1 MSKKAKSKSYIDLTH
16 MWGRI
21 FDVTAL
27 CVLIAVPALICLHYN
42 VWPEASLVFSGL
54 WRVAIIFWPTAILEI
69 IVFSPML
76 GTGGTYLS
84 FVTGNIS
91 NLKVPCVLNSRE
103 LAKTKPGTEA
113 DEVISTIAVAT
124 SSITTTVILAVG
136 VLALA
141 PVLSK
146 ITADGSFFAPAFNQ
160 VLPALFGALGAGY
173 FAKHWR
179 ISIVPI
185 LTAVVA
191 LLFNGNFNTGTLIPI
206 CVIVSII
213 GAYFMYISGFLTGGV
228 KPENPLNFKKK

>member
-1 MSKKAKSKSYIDLTH
+1 MSNKNTSKSYIDRTH
-16 MWGRI
+16 TWGRI
-21 FDVTAL
+21 FDVSAL
-27 CVLIAVPALICLHYN
+27 CVLIAVPSLICLHYN
-42 VWPEASLVFSGL
+42 VWPELSQVFSGL
-54 WRVAIIFWPTAILEI
+54 WRVAIIFWPTAVLEI

-76 GTGGTYLS
+76 GTGGTYLA

-124 SSITTTVILAVG
+124 SSITTTIILAIG

-141 PVLSK
+141 PVLST
-146 ITADGSFFAPAFNQ
+146 ITAPGSFFAPAFNQ

-191 LLFNGNFNTGTLIPI
+191 LIFNGNLNTGTLIPI
-206 CVIVSII
+206 CVVVSIL
-213 GAYFMYISGFLTGGV
+213 GAYLMYLSGFLTGGV
-228 KPENPLNFKKK
+228 KPENPLKFKKK

>member
-1 MSKKAKSKSYIDLTH
+1 MRKKESRSYIDQTH

-21 FDVTAL
+21 FSITAL
-27 CVLIAVPALICLHYN
+27 CVLIAVPSLICLHYN
-42 VWPEASLVFSGL
+42 IWPEAKQIFSGF
-54 WRVAIIFWPTAILEI
+54 WRVAIIFWPTAVLEI

-76 GTGGTYLS
+76 GTGATYLS

-91 NLKVPCVLNSRE
+91 NLKLPCVLNSRE

-113 DEVISTIAVAT
+113 DEVISTIATAT

-136 VLALA
+136 VIAMA

-146 ITADGSFFAPAFNQ
+146 ITAPGSFFAPAFNQ

-185 LTAVVA
+185 LTAVIA
-191 LLFNGNFNTGTLIPI
+191 LLIDGNLNTGTLIPI
-206 CVIVSII
+206 CVVVSII
-213 GAYFMYISGFLTGGV
+213 GAYLMYISGFLTGGV
-228 KPENPLNFKKK
+228 KPENPLKNKK